1 MSSEENRLEHIAI
14 IMDGNGRWAKKRGL
28 PRTMGHRK
36 GAEVVKEICKAAEKA
51 GIKYLTLYAFSTE
64 NWKRSEDEVSA
75 LMDLLRQYLKSD
87 LQELQE
93 RGVCI
98 RFIGERQMLAPDIVD
113 NMGKLEEQTA
123 VNDKMTLCIALSYGS
138 RQEII
143 HAARRLALLAKRG
156 DIAIDDIDE
165 KLFSDMLY
173 TKDIPDPDILIRTSG
188 EQRISNYLL
197 WQLAYTEFFFTD
209 VLWPDFNEKLL
220 LEIIDSYKSRERR
233 YGKIKAE

>member
-1 MSSEENRLEHIAI
+1 MSSEENKLEHVAI
-14 IMDGNGRWAKKRGL
+14 IMDGNGRWAQKRGMS
-28 PRTMGHRK
+28 RTFGHRK

-64 NWKRSEDEVSA
+64 NWKRSAEEVET

-93 RGVCI
+93 KGVCI
-98 RFIGERQMLAPDIVD
+98 RFIGERQMLAPDILES
-113 NMGKLEEQTA
+113 MAKLEEQTA
-123 VNDKMTLCIALSYGS
+123 ANDKMTLCIALSYGS

-143 HAARRLALLAKRG
+143 HAARHIAELVKRG
-156 DIAIDDIDE
+156 DISINDIDE

-173 TKDIPDPDILIRTSG
+173 TRGIPDPDILIRTSG

-197 WQLAYTEFFFTD
+197 WQMAYTEFFFTD
-209 VLWPDFNEKLL
+209 VLWPDFNEKVL

-233 YGKIKAE
+233 YGKIKAQ

>member
-28 PRTMGHRK
+28 PRTLGHRK

-64 NWKRSEDEVSA
+64 NWKRSEDEVAS

-87 LQELQE
+87 FQELHE
-93 RGVCI
+93 RGVRI
-98 RFIGERQMLAPDIVD
+98 RFIGERQMLPADIVE
-113 NMGKLEEQTA
+113 NMVKLEDQTA
-123 VNDKMTLCIALSYGS
+123 ANDKMTLCIALSYGS
-138 RQEII
+138 RQEIVQ
-143 HAARRLALLAKRG
+143 AARRLALLAKRG
-156 DIAIDDIDE
+156 DINVDDIDK

-209 VLWPDFNEKLL
+209 ALWPDFNEKQL